1 MTIFR
6 NFKNQS
12 QRFMTMFGIMY
23 RYKKVEILQGESS
36 ALEKFKE
43 HTRVVK
49 MDKKRLKIT
58 LKVSNDVK
66 KEYPATKK
74 YIENRLEEECPK
86 ENIQL
91 EEVIFLF
98 PYWEVKSQL
107 AQKKHFILQCQV
119 LKQKGF
125 NYTQLSVLRDIVRS

>member
-98 PYWEVKSQL
+98 PYWEVKEL
-107 AQKKHFILQCQV
+107 ASTEKTFYFVVPSFKAERF
-119 LKQKGF
+119 
-125 NYTQLSVLRDIVRS
+125 